1 MRRTI
6 GQRILL
12 GYLLGFLAFLVLGAL
27 AYFDLGR
34 VTERLAFV
42 EAADDLRD
50 LALEVR
56 RHEKNYLLYRDAAG
70 RQALEADLARLNRMA
85 EDLEPEIRQTGET
98 VLEEFDRALAGYRE
112 ALGSLTRFLQGRSD
126 LETDNPD
133 VQARA
138 EGVRETGRRMER
150 AAHDI
155 SRVERERIAM
165 TLKSSRTILVVG
177 ILLTVAAGVLVGRG
191 VAQKI
196 VLPLRRLEET
206 TRRISHGDFSPI
218 PEEPARDEVGSL
230 VHAFNVM
237 IEELRLHQE
246 QLLQSRK
253 LAALGTLTSGVAH
266 ELNNPLS
273 NISTS
278 AQILREEQ
286 EELSPEDRLRYL
298 RQIEEQTER
307 AKEIVRNLLDFAR
320 EREPR
325 HAPRKLGTIL
335 EDALALVRNQ
345 ARLAQVAVEKR
356 CPDTLPAVMADEV
369 QLQQVFVNL
378 FLNAIQAMPE
388 GGTLCVTAIR
398 CPEPNPPTPPLEKG
412 GKGGFDARPQTSG
425 FGRFVEV
432 AVSDTG
438 AGIKPEHLERIFD
451 PFFTTKGVGEG
462 TGLGLSVSYGIIRK
476 HGGEILVESAVGK
489 GTTFTVRLPAI
500 NQP

>member
-42 EAADDLRD
+42 ETADDLRD

-56 RHEKNYLLYRDAAG
+56 RHEKNYLLYRDAAS
-70 RQALEADLARLNRMA
+70 RQALETDLARLTRMA
-85 EDLEPEIRQTGET
+85 GDLEPEIRQTGET
-98 VLEEFDRALAGYRE
+98 VLEEFDRALDGYRE
-112 ALGSLTRFLQGRSD
+112 ALGSLTRFLQERSD
-126 LETDNPD
+126 LEPD
-133 VQARA
+133 DPALQPRA
-138 EGVRETGRRMER
+138 EGVRETGRRLER
-150 AAHDI
+150 AAQAV

-165 TLKSSRTILVVG
+165 TLKSSRTILVMG
-177 ILLTVAAGVLVGRG
+177 ILLTVVAGVLVGRG
-191 VAQKI
+191 MARKI

-218 PEEPARDEVGSL
+218 PEELQRDEVGSL

-237 IEELRLHQE
+237 VEELRLHQE

-278 AQILREEQ
+278 AQILREERKELRP
-286 EELSPEDRLRYL
+286 EERLRYL

-320 EREPR
+320 EREPQ
-325 HAPRKLGTIL
+325 HAPRQLGAIL
-335 EDALALVRNQ
+335 EDALALVQNQ
-345 ARLAQVAVEKR
+345 ARLAQVTVEKR
-356 CPDTLPAVMADEV
+356 CPDTLPAVVADEV

-378 FLNAIQAMPE
+378 FLNAIQAMPG
-388 GGTLCVTAIR
+388 GGTLRVTAV
-398 CPEPNPPTPPLEKG
+398 EAGSALEI
-412 GKGGFDARPQTSG
+412 
-425 FGRFVEV
+425 

-438 AGIKPEHLERIFD
+438 VGIAPEHLERIFD

-462 TGLGLSVSYGIIRK
+462 TGLGLSVSYGIVRK
-476 HGGEILVESAVGK
+476 HGGEILVESQVGK
-489 GTTFTVRLPAI
+489 GTTFTVRLPASKEVRS
-500 NQP
+500 QKSEVRTV